1 MMALRSSERFSDLTA
16 RQRKRVTKAITS
28 TGYKVARDIQREGRR
43 DIASAGRFSAKTRRG
58 LKAFKLRKRAATK
71 TTVVRVTMN
80 RFLRGFEF
88 GAVLRGKPLLWIALR
103 FAADARGMRARKYPA
118 PLFRVDRPGRAP
130 LLIAREGE
138 PKYFGVEQVTEP
150 KLFRVRDI
158 AKAVAARVPQY
169 YSAFLSK
176 GT

>member
-1 MMALRSSERFSDLTA
+1 MMIASRERFSDLMT

-43 DIASAGRFSAKTRRG
+43 DIASAGRFSTKTQRG

-88 GAVLRGKPLLWIALR
+88 GAVIRGRPLLWIALS
-103 FAADARGMRARKYPA
+103 FAADARGMRARKYPK
-118 PLFRVDRPGRAP
+118 PLFRIDRPGRVP
-130 LLIAREGE
+130 LLIGREGE
-138 PKYFGVEQVTEP
+138 PKYFGIEQVTEP
-150 KLFRVRDI
+150 KLFRVRAI
-158 AKAVAARVPQY
+158 AREVAGRVGQY

-176 GT
+176 QA